1 MNLDLKNKI
10 ALVTGASAG
19 LGREIAFNLAR
30 EGAKVAISGR
40 RKAQL
45 NETAVKISKE
55 TEAEVLTFVGD
66 MTQKKNVT
74 AFVNQVINELDTIH
88 ILVNNVGQATRGY
101 LDSLSQSDWQ
111 QHLKLIY

>member
-45 NETAVKISKE
+45 NETAVTISKE

-66 MTQKKNVT
+66 MTQKKNAT
-74 AFVNQVINELDTIH
+74 AFINKVINKLDTIH
-88 ILVNNVGQATRGY
+88 ILCPFGGHA
-101 LDSLSQSDWQ
+101 
-111 QHLKLIY
+111 